1 MGETEMGD
9 VPNSARTALARDRLI
24 PSRSSSSR
32 GQAGSAGTTVDNNW
46 SQLAHLPP
54 SRPPIGPSRRGSGY
68 PPLWIR
74 DRRAMGGEPAR
85 RGLRRVMGGRG
96 SAGLL
101 ATRRTE
107 GATGLRRRERC
118 RGQSKRRRGEQAG
131 FLNIGGA
138 KIACAGYGQG
148 GTTAASKFSG
158 PGSAVP
164 VFALHSR
171 PYACRLPLSSLD
183 LLMWAGGGHRTLLRP
198 PIRARLPGSSP
209 QRPAPRAL
217 KVLAPLTRLPS

>member
-1 MGETEMGD
+1 MEGGHCVRASLSGAQRPSFVQSYEHEMSETRGGGGGYLW
-9 VPNSARTALARDRLI
+9 ARQRWGTFRTAPEQRWHGIDSFRLVQARAADRLDQPEPQWI
-24 PSRSSSSR
+24 TI
-32 GQAGSAGTTVDNNW
+32 GLNW
-46 SQLAHLPP
+46 LICPP
-54 SRPPIGPSRRGSGY
+54 LPPIGPSQRGSGY
-68 PPLWIR
+68 LPLWIR
-74 DRRAMGGEPAR
+74 DGRATGGEPAR

-96 SAGLL
+96 TGGLL

-118 RGQSKRRRGEQAG
+118 RGQGERRRREQAG

-171 PYACRLPLSSLD
+171 PYACRLPLSCS
-183 LLMWAGGGHRTLLRP
+183 T
-198 PIRARLPGSSP
+198 S
-209 QRPAPRAL
+209 
-217 KVLAPLTRLPS
+217 